1 MKNQPYKVMLITSN
15 LAKRESRMTLT
26 DLLVLAAA
34 GSAILNTNKELK
46 GKNRR
51 ALRLAVNR
59 AMRHAESL

>member
-34 GSAILNTNKELK
+34 GQAILNTNKELK

-51 ALRLAVNR
+51 AIRLAVNR